1 MRKKLKKF
9 VTILFALTVLLSLT
23 SVLAVTELETEQ
35 GSSYQYGYWRNVLSA
50 PVAYTCTDSF
60 SLRTLSQ
67 ASGSPEDISIGEDG
81 TCYIVDKTQNCLYI
95 IGPDFSDFKIIK
107 EYTFEGK
114 SYPFNQPE
122 GVFALKGRIYIA
134 NSGGITDETKDEKGD
149 TTGGN
154 IVILDKQGNTVKV
167 IQSPSLKEMTTTIRF
182 EPVKVAADLQGRLF
196 VISRNQTQGIVRLTE
211 EGEFVGY
218 LGAVRV
224 NPTPWQLFLRAIAS
238 DEMKKGMLKFI
249 PTEYSNLT
257 TDSDGFV
264 YCVVETVDSG
274 DIYSAIYGNAVVSR
288 LPVRK
293 LNSLGNDILDI
304 GGLPPVGD
312 IEFAMYGSEGGSSK
326 FIDVSVSKNGVYSV
340 LDGKRNRIFTY
351 DTDGNLLYVFG
362 GKGSGRDQ
370 LSQPAAISYYG
381 DEIFVLDKENETVK
395 RFSPTPY
402 AQSILMAIQFHKDG
416 EYEKENEIWQQ
427 IKKEYIGSDL
437 AYLGIGKNA
446 YVNGNYKE
454 AMVYFKTIND
464 KEYYS
469 KAFSAATRKTIEKNL
484 YWLIPVA
491 IASVILLAV
500 GIRYLLRALLK
511 SKNPTLQG
519 VLYGGHVILHP
530 FDGFWDIRHEK
541 KGSFLS
547 ATIILIA
554 AYLVDV
560 LFIRFQ
566 PYIFQTLN
574 LDETNVFVKGLSD
587 IILPVFMWVI
597 SNWCFTTLFD
607 GKGTASDIY
616 IATCYSLFPI
626 VVFMPIILVVSQ
638 AFALDAMPIYNALI
652 ALVYVWVGFM
662 IFSSTLTIHQF
673 SFLKTVGMV
682 ILTLIG
688 IAVIIFI
695 SLLCLNLF
703 VEIASFIGSIYKEL
717 AYF

>member
-9 VTILFALTVLLSLT
+9 ITVFLILLVLLSLT
-23 SVLAVTELETEQ
+23 SALAVTELETEQ

-81 TCYIVDKTQNCLYI
+81 TCYIVDETQNCIYVL
-95 IGPDFSDFKIIK
+95 GPDFNSQKIIK
-107 EYTFEGK
+107 EYTFQGK
-114 SYPFNQPE
+114 TYPFNRPK
-122 GVFALKGRIYIA
+122 GIFALKGKIYVA
-134 NSGGITDETKDEKGD
+134 NSGGIKGSEEGNENSA
-149 TTGGN
+149 GGN
-154 IVILDKQGNTVKV
+154 IIVLDEEGKTVKV
-167 IQSPSLKEMTTTIRF
+167 IESPPLKEMTTTIRF
-182 EPVKVAADLQGRLF
+182 EPIKVAADAQGRLF
-196 VISRNQTQGIVRLTE
+196 VVSRNQTQGIVRLTAD
-211 EGEFVGY
+211 GDFIGY

-370 LSQPAAISYYG
+370 LSQPVAISYYG
-381 DEIFVLDKENETVK
+381 DEIFVLDRETEMVK

-402 AQSILMAIQFHKDG
+402 ARSILKAMQYHIDG
-416 EYEKENEIWQQ
+416 EYEKENQIWQQ
-427 IKKEYIGSDL
+427 IKKQYIGSDL

-454 AMVYFKTIND
+454 AMEYFKTVND

-469 KAFSAATRKTIEKNL
+469 KAFGAATRKTIEKNL
-484 YWLIPVA
+484 YWLIPA
-491 IASVILLAV
+491 VIGLIFVLVV
-500 GIRYLLRALLK
+500 GFRYLLRVLKK
-511 SKNPTLQG
+511 SKSPALQG
-519 VLYGGHVILHP
+519 ILYGGHVIFHP

-541 KGSFLS
+541 RGNFLS

-560 LFIRFQ
+560 LFVRFQ
-566 PYIFQTLN
+566 PYLFQTLD
-574 LDETNVFVKGLSD
+574 LDETNVFVKGLAD
-587 IILPVFMWVI
+587 ITLPVFMWVV

-607 GKGTASDIY
+607 GKGTAKDIY

-626 VVFMPIILVVSQ
+626 VVFMPVILIVSQ
-638 AFALDAMPIYNALI
+638 VFTLDAAPVYGALI

-688 IAVIIFI
+688 IGIMIFI
-695 SLLCLNLF
+695 ALLCLNLL
-703 VEIASFIGSIYKEL
+703 VEIATFISSIYKEL
-717 AYF
+717 TYL

>member
-1 MRKKLKKF
+1 
-9 VTILFALTVLLSLT
+9 
-23 SVLAVTELETEQ
+23 
-35 GSSYQYGYWRNVLSA
+35 
-50 PVAYTCTDSF
+50 
-60 SLRTLSQ
+60 
-67 ASGSPEDISIGEDG
+67 
-81 TCYIVDKTQNCLYI
+81 
-95 IGPDFSDFKIIK
+95 
-107 EYTFEGK
+107 
-114 SYPFNQPE
+114 
-122 GVFALKGRIYIA
+122 
-134 NSGGITDETKDEKGD
+134 
-149 TTGGN
+149 
-154 IVILDKQGNTVKV
+154 
-167 IQSPSLKEMTTTIRF
+167 
-182 EPVKVAADLQGRLF
+182 
-196 VISRNQTQGIVRLTE
+196 
-211 EGEFVGY
+211 

-370 LSQPAAISYYG
+370 LSQPVAISYYG
-381 DEIFVLDKENETVK
+381 DEIFVLDRETEMVK

-402 AQSILMAIQFHKDG
+402 ARSILKAMQYHIDG
-416 EYEKENEIWQQ
+416 EYEKENQIWQQ
-427 IKKEYIGSDL
+427 IKKQYIGSDL

-446 YVNGNYKE
+446 YDNVNYKE
-454 AMVYFKTIND
+454 AMEYFKTVND

-469 KAFSAATRKTIEKNL
+469 KAFGAATRKTIEKNL
-484 YWLIPVA
+484 YWLIPA
-491 IASVILLAV
+491 VIGLIFVLVV
-500 GIRYLLRALLK
+500 GFRYLLRVLKK
-511 SKNPTLQG
+511 SKSPALQG
-519 VLYGGHVILHP
+519 ILYGGHVIFHP

-541 KGSFLS
+541 RGNFLS

-560 LFIRFQ
+560 LFVRFQ
-566 PYIFQTLN
+566 PYLFQTLD
-574 LDETNVFVKGLSD
+574 LDETNVFVKGLAD
-587 IILPVFMWVI
+587 ITLPVFMWVV

-607 GKGTASDIY
+607 GKGTAKDIY

-626 VVFMPIILVVSQ
+626 VVFMPVILIVSQ
-638 AFALDAMPIYNALI
+638 VFTLDAAPVYGALI

-688 IAVIIFI
+688 IGIMIFI
-695 SLLCLNLF
+695 ALLCLNLL
-703 VEIASFIGSIYKEL
+703 VEIATFISSIYKEL
-717 AYF
+717 TYL